1 MDFGLELTNGKT
13 ATFAQDNS
21 IDFGFDL
28 GVEKVYKK
36 LLGRL
41 WAGYNFSGLI
51 SGDTTTSSLRGGLDV
66 HYDFYT
72 IPNSSVDMGLMAFTS
87 FERLAF
93 TAEEDENADP
103 LAQDQQ
109 ILTLSYNLFY
119 VGIGVEVSW

>member
-1 MDFGLELTNGKT
+1 M
-13 ATFAQDNS
+13 
-21 IDFGFDL
+21 
-28 GVEKVYKK
+28 
-36 LLGRL
+36 
-41 WAGYNFSGLI
+41 
-51 SGDTTTSSLRGGLDV
+51 

-72 IPNSSVDMGLMAFTS
+72 IPNTSVDMGLMAFTS